1 MLRQVLKFRQFD
13 GKIDIALY
21 VSESQKIRQI
31 DGKIEIALYWNLKKF
46 VKLTEIM
53 SNRQRIAS

>member
-1 MLRQVLKFRQFD
+1 MKSLCKMLRQVLKFRQFD

-31 DGKIEIALYWNLKKF
+31 DGKIEIA
-46 VKLTEIM
+46 
-53 SNRQRIAS
+53 